1 MVLRERV
8 LAIVTILA
16 RYFLEER
23 NLISDTELVEEL
35 LSVGFDEE
43 EIDAAFS
50 WMQGLSPVSDSPT
63 GQKPLVAYAQRI
75 FSADEQRLLSNE
87 ARSFLI
93 RLRTL
98 GILDDEAQEEVIER
112 AFQMEE
118 DEISLKEIKV
128 MTALSLFARSNED
141 WRREV
146 DCLLGDNWGRMFN

>member
-1 MVLRERV
+1 MRERV

-23 NLISDTELVEEL
+23 NLISETELVEEL

-43 EIDAAFS
+43 EIDAAFN
-50 WMQGLSPVSDSPT
+50 WMQGLSPSSDLPT
-63 GQKPLVAYAQRI
+63 EQKPLVSYPQRI
-75 FSADEQRLLSNE
+75 FSADERRLLSDE
-87 ARSFLI
+87 ARGFLI

-118 DEISLKEIKV
+118 EEISLKEIKV

-146 DCLLGDNWGRMFN
+146 DCLLGDSWGRMFN

>member
-1 MVLRERV
+1 MRERV

-63 GQKPLVAYAQRI
+63 GQKPLVSYAQRI
-75 FSADEQRLLSNE
+75 FSADEQRLLSDE

-146 DCLLGDNWGRMFN
+146 DCLLSNNWGRLFN

>member
-1 MVLRERV
+1 LRERV

-23 NLISDTELVEEL
+23 NLISESELVEEL

-43 EIDAAFS
+43 EIDAAFN
-50 WMQGLSPVSDSPT
+50 WMQGLSPVSDSPVQ
-63 GQKPLVAYAQRI
+63 QKPLTSYAQRI
-75 FSADEQRLLSNE
+75 FSSDERRLLSDE
-87 ARSFLI
+87 ARGFLI

-98 GILDDEAQEEVIER
+98 GILDDETQEEIIER

-118 DEISLKEIKV
+118 EDLSLKEIKV

-146 DCLLGDNWGRMFN
+146 DCLLGDNWSRLFN

>member
-1 MVLRERV
+1 MRERV

-23 NLISDTELVEEL
+23 NLISETELVEEL

-43 EIDAAFS
+43 EIDAAFN
-50 WMQGLSPVSDSPT
+50 WMQGLSPVSDSPAAQ
-63 GQKPLVAYAQRI
+63 QKPLVSYPQRI
-75 FSADEQRLLSNE
+75 FSADERRLLSDE
-87 ARSFLI
+87 ARGFLI

-118 DEISLKEIKV
+118 EDISLKEIKV